1 MQVKEIEEGTRR
13 GKVVEKVKL
22 TESEKSVEVDAVI
35 DIGATMLVEP
45 ESAQPLV
52 GQIILEEVLI
62 ATSPNSRYAAR
73 LRPSKPFTTLSASH
87 IRRTLANLSIL
98 IDIEQEKIK
107 GGIK

>member
-1 MQVKEIEEGTRR
+1 M
-13 GKVVEKVKL
+13 VEKVKL

-73 LRPSKPFTTLSASH
+73 LRPSKPITTLSASH
-87 IRRTLANLSIL
+87 TCRTLLANLSIL

-107 GGIK
+107 GGSK

>member
-1 MQVKEIEEGTRR
+1 M

-22 TESEKSVEVDAVI
+22 TEQEKSVEVDAVI

-62 ATSPNSRYAAR
+62 ATSPNSRYAAH
-73 LRPSKPFTTLSASH
+73 LRSFKPFTTLSASH
-87 IRRTLANLSIL
+87 TRRTLVNLSIL
-98 IDIEQEKIK
+98 IDIEREKIK
-107 GGIK
+107 GGSK